1 MSSVN
6 APARALAGSTGASV
20 VSFAPSLVPARTL
33 LLTIGSLLLT
43 IGSLPLPLL
52 TDQTTG

>member
-1 MSSVN
+1 VN